1 MISNDK
7 VSIKINT
14 ICIKMNKTKN
24 QTWYL
29 KVKKTISMERRES
42 TEQVMWSMT
51 LVTLLTLSA

>member
-51 LVTLLTLSA
+51 LVILF